1 MVSDESQL
9 FYGVLVSMVELCIAA
24 NAYSQL
30 KFQLDFFKH
39 LRLRSK
45 NSTLSSENKVGQFNI
60 SKLPED
66 VLKMVEEEI
75 IQGELEGAQTEISKE
90 AVTRLRGE
98 FNYLEFFN
106 GTGLEWSD
114 EMLKED
120 YDWET
125 FVAENGGVLGPFKR
139 TVGAIR
145 IFQDQV
151 DVSPSHLLF
160 YFHQLTHDL
169 AIDYSPI
176 PRFVWDHSPK

>member
-1 MVSDESQL
+1 
-9 FYGVLVSMVELCIAA
+9 MVELCIAA

-30 KFQLDFFKH
+30 KSQLEFFKL
-39 LRLRSK
+39 LRLRIK
-45 NSTLSSENKVGQFNI
+45 NSTLSFDDKVGQFNI

-75 IQGELEGAQTEISKE
+75 IQGELEEAEMELSNQ
-90 AVTRLRGE
+90 AVTRLREE
-98 FNYLEFFN
+98 FTYLEFFY

-125 FVAENGGVLGPFKR
+125 FVEDNGGVLGPFKR
-139 TVGAIR
+139 TIGAIR
-145 IFQDQV
+145 IFQDHV
-151 DVSPSHLLF
+151 DVSPSLF
-160 YFHQLTHDL
+160 PFPVSQLTRGL

-176 PRFVWDHSPK
+176 PRFLWTPSPEYSSFQP